1 MRQLNVY
8 PTSYLT
14 EQENQAQTA
23 GEAAIFYEEFIRNI
37 IKDVIDS
44 KNIIGNFKRDIIISR
59 IFHSLQEKNQ
69 FKFFSEYRPG
79 YVRRISEVIMELK
92 LQGITPDIADKILKD
107 SPRLKDL
114 ALIYRTYQDFLA
126 ENLLCDLED
135 CQIISA
141 DYAGKAK
148 YIEQF
153 DKICFRVF
161 YRLYPIQKKVLEVI
175 VDKGVI
181 VNLPLEHKM
190 KHVNAIKAQNKRI
203 EIEYISKMIL
213 RDLEEGIPPQK
224 ICIVLPKPKAYKYL
238 LKDAA
243 KEANLSLNFDIKAP
257 LIQNPFV
264 KAFLRL
270 VKEETT
276 DYFVQILLKTN
287 ISRHKINKWAEIS
300 KSFLADNGYPNR
312 FYNIHSDDPDFAK
325 RDIKAFQALI
335 QLLDELED
343 IGEMAG
349 EEYTDFEGFINFF
362 APYLRNYSYNCF
374 DSDKEGIRIL
384 SLEQIIGLKFEK
396 IYAAG
401 MIEGDFPA
409 ELRSDWLIKED
420 ERKRLNEIGYSFD
433 TIDSH
438 LEDEQRCLKFLLA
451 SSSTGCFSYPAVLED
466 NSSSLM
472 SSYIED
478 ILYDLKAEVKDV
490 RLEDMYT
497 STGFENFSETLGTIS
512 ENTRKILG
520 KRFHEEPFSAASLN
534 MYGECPYKFFL
545 ARVTGLAA
553 PDEEGEYKAVSRGS
567 AIHKILEI
575 FFKNHK
581 DTLESIK
588 LEEYENEII
597 FLTESVMENSGVK
610 ESFPHPL
617 LFEIEK
623 NEIAKSITN
632 YVGWYVAS
640 RGDFKPI
647 LFELGFGS
655 KKNFSLDF
663 APDILL
669 SGKIDRID
677 EDAQHRLLIIDYKSG
692 STPDIKEMEDGT
704 NLQMPIYILA
714 AEHILKKPVVG
725 GAFVSVKKGAIDNF
739 IVRDRDLPFISKRQ
753 KKGILTQEEWETVME
768 KTKDTVRA
776 YVNNIREGKFPIEPK
791 KCPKIQSYG
800 SFCDFTQI
808 CPWEEF

>member
-8 PTSYLT
+8 PTLHLT
-14 EQENQAQTA
+14 EQENQVQTA

-37 IKDVIDS
+37 IKDATDS
-44 KNIIGNFKRDIIISR
+44 KNIIGNFKRDVVINE
-59 IFHSLQEKNQ
+59 IFNSLQEKNQ
-69 FKFFSEYRPG
+69 LNFFSEYRLG
-79 YVRRISEVIMELK
+79 YVRRISEAIRELK

-114 ALIYRTYQDFLA
+114 ALIYQTYQDFLA
-126 ENLLCDLED
+126 ENLLYDLED
-135 CQIISA
+135 CQIICR
-141 DYAGKAK
+141 DCAGKAK

-153 DKICFRVF
+153 DKIYFREF

-175 VDKGVI
+175 GDKAVI
-181 VNLPLEHKM
+181 ANLPLEQKM

-203 EIEYISKMIL
+203 EVESISKMIL

-224 ICIVLPKPKAYKYL
+224 ICIVLPKPEAYKYL

-243 KEANLSLNFDIKAP
+243 EEAKLSLNFDIKAP
-257 LIQNPFV
+257 LIQNPFI

-276 DYFVQILLKTN
+276 DYFIQSLLKTS
-287 ISRHKINKWAEIS
+287 ISRQKINKWAKIS

-312 FYNIHSDDPDFAK
+312 FYNIHKDGPDFVK
-325 RDIKAFQALI
+325 RDITAFQALI
-335 QLLDELED
+335 KLLDELED

-374 DSDKEGIRIL
+374 DSDKEGIQIL
-384 SLEQIIGLKFEK
+384 SPEQIIGLKFEK

-409 ELRSDWLIKED
+409 ELRPDWLIKEE
-420 ERKRLNEIGYSFD
+420 ERKKLNEAGCSFD
-433 TIDSH
+433 TIDSR

-451 SSSTGCFSYPAVLED
+451 SSPTGCFSYPAVLED

-490 RLEDMYT
+490 RLEDT
-497 STGFENFSETLGTIS
+497 HTVREFKNCRKNLGIIS
-512 ENTRKILG
+512 ENTRKILS
-520 KRFHEEPFSAASLN
+520 KRFYKEPFSAASLN

-545 ARVTGLAA
+545 ARVIGLAV
-553 PDEEGEYKAVSRGS
+553 PDEEGEYTAVSRGS
-567 AIHKILEI
+567 VIHKILEI

-581 DTLESIK
+581 GILESIK

-597 FLTESVMENSGVK
+597 SLTESVMENSGVN
-610 ESFPHPL
+610 ENFSHPL

-632 YVGWYVAS
+632 YVSWHAAS

-647 LFELGFGS
+647 FFELGFGY
-655 KKNFSLDF
+655 KKNFFLDF

-677 EDAQHRLLIIDYKSG
+677 EDAQQRLLIIDYKSG
-692 STPDIKEMEDGT
+692 STPDIKEIEDGT

-714 AEHILKKPVVG
+714 AEHIFKKPVVG

-739 IVRDRDLPFISKRQ
+739 IVKDRDLPFISKRQ
-753 KKGILTQEEWETVME
+753 KKGILTQEEWETIME

-776 YVNNIREGKFPIEPK
+776 YADNIREGKFPAEPK
-791 KCPKIQSYG
+791 KCPKIQNYG